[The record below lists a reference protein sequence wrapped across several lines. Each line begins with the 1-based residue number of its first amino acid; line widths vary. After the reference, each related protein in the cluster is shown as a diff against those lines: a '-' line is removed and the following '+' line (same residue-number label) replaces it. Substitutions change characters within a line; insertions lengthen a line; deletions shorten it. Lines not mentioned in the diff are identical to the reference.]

1 MKNIR
6 LLHKWLSL
14 VVAIQLLIWIG
25 SGLFFNLMDSDKTS
39 GNENRRKISS
49 HLVIDHQKLISPQ
62 FEQLKKEAQSIKL
75 ITLLEQPYYLLNHHQ
90 ALYRHL
96 PNDYLLIHAYLGE
109 VVIIDTLMA
118 EAMALTTYKGGN
130 VVASVKKISPPIDDL
145 PKEQNDTWQ
154 VNIDDQLNTTIYLD
168 AGSGQIISHV
178 NDNKRFADFFFMLH
192 FMDYGSLGGFNNG
205 PIIFF
210 SMLMLLLSL
219 SGFIWVIDLARKEGY
234 KIVNR

>member
-39 GNENRRKISS
+39 GNENRQKISS
-49 HLVIDHQKLISPQ
+49 DLVIDPPMLIPPQ
-62 FEQLKKEAQSIKL
+62 LGPLMKTAQSIKL
-75 ITLLEQPYYLLNHHQ
+75 ITLLEKPYYLMNHDQ

-96 PNDYLLIHAYLGE
+96 PNDYLLIDAYLGE
-109 VVIIDTLMA
+109 VVIIDPLMA
-118 EAMALTTYKGGN
+118 KAIALTTYKGSN
-130 VVASVKKISPPIDDL
+130 KVASVKKISPPIDDL

-154 VNIDDQLNTTIYLD
+154 VNINDQLNTTIYLD

-178 NDNKRFADFFFMLH
+178 NDDKRFADFFFMLH
-192 FMDYGSLGGFNNG
+192 FMDYGALGGFNNG
-205 PIIFF
+205 LIIFF

-219 SGFIWVIDLARKEGY
+219 SGFIWVIDIVTKGGY